1 MISRSSNTRSFAR
14 RQAVGITLLWLLAAC
29 SHCRCTRPTEPAVAP
44 VRTTTVT
51 ILVTPDKEVSILA
64 ELALRPE
71 ELERG
76 LMFRE
81 SLEDGQGMLF
91 VFPSIQVRSFWM
103 KNTLIPLDMIFL
115 DSARRIVGIVHQA
128 QPGST
133 KDVGVDEAS
142 QYVLEVPGGYCRR
155 HGVRPGLQT
164 RFELP

>member
-1 MISRSSNTRSFAR
+1 MA
-14 RQAVGITLLWLLAAC
+14 LLWLLAAC
-29 SHCRCTRPTEPAVAP
+29 SHCRCTKPAEPAVAP

-51 ILVTPDKEVSILA
+51 IRVTPEKEVSILA
-64 ELALRPE
+64 ELAMRPE
-71 ELERG
+71 ERERG

-81 SLEDGQGMLF
+81 TLEDGQGMLF
-91 VFPSIQVRSFWM
+91 AFPSIQVRSFWM
-103 KNTLIPLDMIFL
+103 KNTRIPLDMLFL
-115 DSARRIVGIVHQA
+115 DSDKRIVGIVHQA